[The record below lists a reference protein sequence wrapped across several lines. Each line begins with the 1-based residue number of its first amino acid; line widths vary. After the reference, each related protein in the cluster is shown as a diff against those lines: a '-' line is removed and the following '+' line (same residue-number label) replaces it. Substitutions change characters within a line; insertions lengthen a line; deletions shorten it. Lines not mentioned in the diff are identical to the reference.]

1 MRTSAAEVRRLR
13 FMKRNRNL
21 RYLTREGVKN
31 VGANRL
37 MSFASIAVLMS
48 CLVMI
53 GCAVLL
59 FFNIDALLHSI
70 EKQNVI
76 MVFVEKDADAVVL
89 KDVEKQIN
97 ALDNISATKFIPKDD
112 AYQTILD
119 SLGQNADIMDGSD
132 ASFLPDAFEVT
143 VTDMVQFQNTVNQIK
158 SMEHIYHVRENSDLA
173 VRLERIRSAVTYVSI
188 GIIAL
193 LFVVA
198 LFIIANTIRM
208 TMFTRK
214 LEISIMKAVGATNS
228 FIRWPFL
235 IEGITI
241 GIISALLAIG
251 VLYGI
256 YYFAGEALLTIFGI
270 FGGTLIDFKDYVLY
284 LLAGFIVVSVVTAGI
299 GSIFSIGKYLKEQG
313 SVVDES
319 N

>member
-1 MRTSAAEVRRLR
+1 
-13 FMKRNRNL
+13 MKKNRNL
-21 RYLTREGVKN
+21 RYLTREGIKN

-59 FFNIDALLHSI
+59 FFNINSLLQSI

-76 MVFVEKDADAVVL
+76 MVFVEKNADEETRNE
-89 KDVEKQIN
+89 VEGKLRAMQN
-97 ALDNISATKFIPKDD
+97 VSSVKFIPKDT
-112 AYQTILD
+112 AYQTILE
-119 SLGQNADIMDGSD
+119 SLGENADIMDGTD
-132 ASFLPDAFEVT
+132 ASFLPDAYEVT
-143 VTDMVQFQNTVNQIK
+143 VTDMVSFRDTVNQIK
-158 SMEHIYHVRENSDLA
+158 SLEHIYHVRENSDLA
-173 VRLERIRSAVTYVSI
+173 GRLQDIRTAVTYVSI
-188 GIIAL
+188 GIVAL
-193 LFVVA
+193 LFIVA

-235 IEGITI
+235 IEGVTI
-241 GIISALLAIG
+241 GVISALIGLA

-256 YYFAGEALLTIFGI
+256 YYFAGAALLKIFGI
-270 FGGTLIDFKDYVLY
+270 FGGTLIDFRDYVLY
-284 LLAGFIVVSVVTAGI
+284 LLAGFLVISIVTAGI
-299 GSIFSIGKYLKEQG
+299 GSIFSIGKYLREQG
-313 SVVDES
+313 SVVDE
-319 N
+319 NN